1 MAGTPNSDVKTDSLV
16 GGNWSTGQGNELVS
30 TSPTDDSVV
39 WQGRESSTQQVT
51 DACAAARQAAGAWW
65 DTPLEKRIAI
75 VKKYAEIVESMK
87 DELARLISHEMGK
100 PFWEAKT
107 EAGAVVG
114 KAAVS
119 LEAMETRRGSQSFPS
134 GDVNAVTRYKPFG
147 VLGVIGPFNFPA
159 HLANG
164 HIIPA
169 LLAGN
174 TIVFKPSEQ
183 TPAVGAWMVQRWQE
197 AGLPDGV
204 MNLVQGG
211 RDIGIAIST
220 EHELDGL
227 LFTGSSAGG
236 RALHKTFAQWPQK
249 MLALEMG
256 GNNPLIVHEAKDLK
270 AAAYLTVLSAYIT
283 AGQRCTCARR
293 LILPETDRTDEFV
306 DVLKAMIPGIRC
318 GLWTD
323 DPEPFSGTV
332 INKAQG
338 DRLMKEQEALISDG
352 AIPILPMTQDSKNA
366 ALLTPGLVDATPVE
380 SRSDEEVFGPLL
392 QIIRVPDFD
401 AAIAEANN
409 TSYGLSAALL
419 SDSRECFDQFIH
431 QIRAGVVNLNRQTTG
446 ASGKLS
452 FGGCGL
458 SGNNRPSGF
467 FAIDYCNWPVST
479 LEAETLALPETTMNG
494 IEL

>member
-1 MAGTPNSDVKTDSLV
+1 MSSIDIASVKTENLIDNQWHSGGGSSLA
-16 GGNWSTGQGNELVS
+16 SVS
-30 TSPTDDSVV
+30 PADDSVV
-39 WQGRESSTQQVT
+39 WQGLESSDDQVT
-51 DACAAARQAAGAWW
+51 QACLAARRAAGSWW
-65 DTPLEKRIAI
+65 DTPLAKRIEL
-75 VKKYAEIVESMK
+75 VKQYAANVERRK
-87 DELARLISHEMGK
+87 EELARLISHEMGK

-119 LEAMETRRGSQSFPS
+119 IEALETRRNQQSFPS
-134 GDVNAVTRYKPFG
+134 GEVNAVTRYKPFG
-147 VLGVIGPFNFPA
+147 VLAVIGPFNFPA

-183 TPAVGAWMVQRWQE
+183 TPAVGAWMVERWVE
-197 AGLPDGV
+197 AGLPAGV
-204 MNLVQGG
+204 INLVHGG
-211 RDIGIAIST
+211 RDVGIALSN
-220 EHELDGL
+220 EPELDGL

-236 RALHKTFAQWPQK
+236 RALHQTFGQWPQK

-256 GNNPLIVHEAKDLK
+256 GNNPLIVHQASDLR
-270 AAAYLTVLSAYIT
+270 AAAYLTILSAYIT

-293 LILPETDRTDEFV
+293 LILPENDESEKFIQT
-306 DVLKAMIPGIRC
+306 LKDMIPGIRT

-323 DPEPFSGTV
+323 QPEPFSGTV
-332 INKAQG
+332 INKHQG
-338 DRLMKEQEALISDG
+338 NRLMKEQHQLIDAG
-352 AIPILPMTQDSKNA
+352 ATPIVPMTQNPENP
-366 ALLTPGLVDATPVE
+366 ALLTPGLLDSTQVRP
-380 SRSDEEVFGPLL
+380 RSDEEVFGPLL

-401 AAIAEANN
+401 AAIQEANN

-419 SDSRECFDQFIH
+419 SDNRESFDQFIH
-431 QIRAGVVNLNRQTTG
+431 QIRAGVVNWNRQTTG
-446 ASGKLS
+446 ASGKLA

-479 LEAETLALPETTMNG
+479 LEADRLTLPESTMPG